1 MSKLKYSLGI
11 ILAVVLIAAGAA
23 YIYLAHYAPLKPDEA
38 TEVTVWYVNNDK
50 MWQNFAGL
58 ADNYSSGEGK
68 KYGITVKVKA
78 FDTRTELY
86 KDLNK
91 AIEEKSALPDMVVC
105 DTDYAAYMADK
116 GVLAD
121 LSSYFGN
128 WEASSFSEE
137 IAEASSKKDG
147 TLVAVPIAAETEVFM
162 VNTKIFPDISAL
174 SSFEKLCSVA
184 DEYYLRNGSSFFTVS
199 DYSSFFRTAAA
210 QLNDDFDAVS
220 PYDTN
225 NKNCKYIYK
234 LLAEA
239 AYNRGF
245 EASGEDAAK
254 MVGEGKYACA
264 IVSSPEVMRYAYA
277 LNADDIEFATYPCM
291 KDGEPAYVEKVTGIT
306 MTASDSDSERASA
319 MFIRWL
325 TSTENNSAFVCDS
338 GYIPDAGAA
347 VSVSDYAIYSELQTA
362 MAERRNKSEHY
373 TYEASAEYSV
383 NSRNFD
389 DILNT
394 IMDSLN

>member
-11 ILAVVLIAAGAA
+11 ILAVVLIAAGAV
-23 YIYLAHYAPLKPDEA
+23 YIYFAHYAPLKPDEA

-78 FDTRTELY
+78 FDSRTELY

-91 AIEEKSALPDMVVC
+91 AIEEKGALPDMVVC

-128 WEASSFSEE
+128 WEDSSFSEE
-137 IAEASSKKDG
+137 IAEASSKDG

-199 DYSSFFRTAAA
+199 DYSFFFRTAAA

-254 MVGEGKYACA
+254 IVGEGKYACA
-264 IVSSPEVMRYAYA
+264 IVSSPDVMRYAYA

-319 MFIRWL
+319 MFIRWF
-325 TSTENNSAFVCDS
+325 TSAEVESAFVGDS
-338 GYIPDAGAA
+338 GYILPTGAA
-347 VSVSDYAIYSELQTA
+347 VSVSDFDIYSELQTA

>member
-11 ILAVVLIAAGAA
+11 ILAVVLIAAGAV
-23 YIYLAHYAPLKPDEA
+23 YIYFAHYAPLKPDEA

-78 FDTRTELY
+78 FDSRTELY

-91 AIEEKSALPDMVVC
+91 AIEEKGSLPDMVVC

-137 IAEASSKKDG
+137 IAEASSKDG
-147 TLVAVPIAAETEVFM
+147 TLVAVPIAAETQVFM

-184 DEYYLRNGSSFFTVS
+184 DEYYLRNASSFFTVS
-199 DYSSFFRTAAA
+199 DYSFFFRTAAA

-319 MFIRWL
+319 MFIRWF
-325 TSTENNSAFVCDS
+325 TSAEVESAFVGDS
-338 GYIPDAGAA
+338 GYILPTGAA
-347 VSVSDYAIYSELQTA
+347 VSVSDFDIYSELQTA

>member
-11 ILAVVLIAAGAA
+11 ILAVVLIAAGAV
-23 YIYLAHYAPLKPDEA
+23 YIYFAHYAPLKPDEA

-78 FDTRTELY
+78 FDSRTELY

-91 AIEEKSALPDMVVC
+91 AIEEKGALPDMVVC

-137 IAEASSKKDG
+137 IAEASSKDG

-199 DYSSFFRTAAA
+199 DYSFFFRTAAA

-319 MFIRWL
+319 MFIRWF
-325 TSTENNSAFVCDS
+325 TSAEVEYAFVGDS
-338 GYIPDAGAA
+338 GYILPTGAA
-347 VSVSDYAIYSELQTA
+347 VSVSDFDIYSELQTA
-362 MAERRNKSEHY
+362 MVERKNKSEHY

>member
-11 ILAVVLIAAGAA
+11 ILAVVLIAAGAV
-23 YIYLAHYAPLKPDEA
+23 YIYFAHYAPLKPDEA

-78 FDTRTELY
+78 FDSRTELY

-91 AIEEKSALPDMVVC
+91 AIEEKGTLPDMVVC

-137 IAEASSKKDG
+137 IAEASSKDG

-199 DYSSFFRTAAA
+199 DYSFFFRTAAA

-277 LNADDIEFATYPCM
+277 INADDIEFATYPCM

-319 MFIRWL
+319 MFIRWF
-325 TSTENNSAFVCDS
+325 TSAEVESAFVGDS
-338 GYIPDAGAA
+338 GYILPTGAA
-347 VSVSDYAIYSELQTA
+347 VSVSDFDIYSELQTA

>member
-11 ILAVVLIAAGAA
+11 ILAVVLIAAGAV
-23 YIYLAHYAPLKPDEA
+23 YIYFAHYAPLKPDEA

-78 FDTRTELY
+78 FDSRTELY

-91 AIEEKSALPDMVVC
+91 AIEEKGTLPDMVVC

-137 IAEASSKKDG
+137 IAEASSKDG
-147 TLVAVPIAAETEVFM
+147 TLVAVPIAAETQVFM

-199 DYSSFFRTAAA
+199 DYSFFFRTAAA

-277 LNADDIEFATYPCM
+277 INADDIEFATYPCM

-319 MFIRWL
+319 MFIRWF
-325 TSTENNSAFVCDS
+325 TSAEVESAFVGDS
-338 GYIPDAGAA
+338 GYILPTGAA
-347 VSVSDYAIYSELQTA
+347 VSVSDFDIYSELQTA

>member
-11 ILAVVLIAAGAA
+11 ILAVVLIAAGVV
-23 YIYLAHYAPLKPDEA
+23 YIYFAHYAPLKPDEA

-78 FDTRTELY
+78 FDSRTELY

-91 AIEEKSALPDMVVC
+91 AIEEKGSLPDMVVC
-105 DTDYAAYMADK
+105 DTDYAAYMADE

-137 IAEASSKKDG
+137 IAEASSKDG

-199 DYSSFFRTAAA
+199 DYSFFFRTAAA

-264 IVSSPEVMRYAYA
+264 IVSSPDVMRYAYA

-319 MFIRWL
+319 MFIRWF
-325 TSTENNSAFVCDS
+325 TSAEVESAFVGDS
-338 GYIPDAGAA
+338 GYILPTGAA
-347 VSVSDYAIYSELQTA
+347 VSVSDFDIYSELQTA
-362 MAERRNKSEHY
+362 MVERKNKSEHY

>member
-11 ILAVVLIAAGAA
+11 ILAVVLIAAGAV
-23 YIYLAHYAPLKPDEA
+23 YIYFAHYAPLKPDEA

-78 FDTRTELY
+78 FDSRTELH

-91 AIEEKSALPDMVVC
+91 AIEEKGALPDMVVC

-137 IAEASSKKDG
+137 IAEASSKDG

-199 DYSSFFRTAAA
+199 DYSFFFRTAAA

-264 IVSSPEVMRYAYA
+264 IVSSPDVMRYAYA

-319 MFIRWL
+319 MFIRWF
-325 TSTENNSAFVCDS
+325 TSAEVESAFVGDS
-338 GYIPDAGAA
+338 GYILPTGAA
-347 VSVSDYAIYSELQTA
+347 VSVSDFDIYSELQTA

>member
-1 MSKLKYSLGI
+1 MSKLKYSIGI
-11 ILAVVLIAAGAA
+11 ILAVVLIAAGAV
-23 YIYLAHYAPLKPDEA
+23 YIYFAHYAPLKPDEA

-78 FDTRTELY
+78 FDSRTELY

-91 AIEEKSALPDMVVC
+91 AIEEKGALPDMVVC

-137 IAEASSKKDG
+137 IAEASSKDG

-199 DYSSFFRTAAA
+199 DYSFFFRTAAA

-277 LNADDIEFATYPCM
+277 INADDIEFATYPCM

-319 MFIRWL
+319 MFIRWF
-325 TSTENNSAFVCDS
+325 TSAEVESAFVGDS
-338 GYIPDAGAA
+338 GYILPTGAA
-347 VSVSDYAIYSELQTA
+347 VSVSDFDIYSELQTA

>member
-11 ILAVVLIAAGAA
+11 ILAVVLIAAGAV
-23 YIYLAHYAPLKPDEA
+23 YIYFAHYAPLKPDEA

-78 FDTRTELY
+78 FDSRTELH

-91 AIEEKSALPDMVVC
+91 AIEEKGALPDMVVC

-137 IAEASSKKDG
+137 IAEASSKDG

-199 DYSSFFRTAAA
+199 DYSFFFRTAAA

-319 MFIRWL
+319 MFIRWF
-325 TSTENNSAFVCDS
+325 TSAEVESAFVGDS
-338 GYIPDAGAA
+338 GYILPTGAA
-347 VSVSDYAIYSELQTA
+347 VSVSDFDIYSELQTA

>member
-11 ILAVVLIAAGAA
+11 ILAVVLIAAGVV
-23 YIYLAHYAPLKPDEA
+23 YIYFAHYAPLKPDEA

-78 FDTRTELY
+78 FDSRTELY

-91 AIEEKSALPDMVVC
+91 AIEEKGALPDMVVC

-137 IAEASSKKDG
+137 IAEASSKDG
-147 TLVAVPIAAETEVFM
+147 TLVAVPIAAETQVFM

-199 DYSSFFRTAAA
+199 DYSFFFRTAAA

-277 LNADDIEFATYPCM
+277 INADDIEFATYPCM

-319 MFIRWL
+319 MFIRWF
-325 TSTENNSAFVCDS
+325 TSAEVESAFVGDS
-338 GYIPDAGAA
+338 GYILPTGAA
-347 VSVSDYAIYSELQTA
+347 VSVSDFDIYSELQTA

>member
-11 ILAVVLIAAGAA
+11 ILAVVLIAAGAV
-23 YIYLAHYAPLKPDEA
+23 YIYFAHYAPLKPDEA

-78 FDTRTELY
+78 FDSRTELY

-91 AIEEKSALPDMVVC
+91 AIEEKGALPDMVVC

-137 IAEASSKKDG
+137 IAEASSKDG

-199 DYSSFFRTAAA
+199 DYSFFFRTAAA

-264 IVSSPEVMRYAYA
+264 IVSSPDVMRHAYA

-319 MFIRWL
+319 MFIRWF
-325 TSTENNSAFVCDS
+325 TSAEVESAFVGDS
-338 GYIPDAGAA
+338 GYILPTGAA
-347 VSVSDYAIYSELQTA
+347 VSVSDFDIYSELQTA

>member
-11 ILAVVLIAAGAA
+11 ILAVVLIAAGAV
-23 YIYLAHYAPLKPDEA
+23 YIYFAHYAPLKPDEA

-78 FDTRTELY
+78 FDSRTELH

-91 AIEEKSALPDMVVC
+91 AIEEKGALPDMVVC

-137 IAEASSKKDG
+137 IAEASSKDG
-147 TLVAVPIAAETEVFM
+147 TLVAVPIAAETQVFM

-199 DYSSFFRTAAA
+199 DYSFFFRTAAA

-277 LNADDIEFATYPCM
+277 INADDIEFATYPCM

-306 MTASDSDSERASA
+306 ITASDSDSERASA
-319 MFIRWL
+319 MFIRWF
-325 TSTENNSAFVCDS
+325 TSAEVESAFVGDS
-338 GYIPDAGAA
+338 GYILPTGAA
-347 VSVSDYAIYSELQTA
+347 VSVSDFDIYSELQTA

>member
-11 ILAVVLIAAGAA
+11 ILAVVLIAAGAV
-23 YIYLAHYAPLKPDEA
+23 YIYFAHYAPLKPDEA

-78 FDTRTELY
+78 FDSRTELY

-91 AIEEKSALPDMVVC
+91 AIEEKGALPDMVVC

-137 IAEASSKKDG
+137 IAEASSKGG

-199 DYSSFFRTAAA
+199 DYSFFFRTAAA

-277 LNADDIEFATYPCM
+277 INADDVEFATYPCM

-319 MFIRWL
+319 MFIRWF
-325 TSTENNSAFVCDS
+325 TSAEVESAFIGDS
-338 GYIPDAGAA
+338 GYILPTGAA
-347 VSVSDYAIYSELQTA
+347 VSVSDFDIYSELQTA

>member
-11 ILAVVLIAAGAA
+11 ILAVVLIAAGAV
-23 YIYLAHYAPLKPDEA
+23 YIYFAHYAPLKPDEA

-78 FDTRTELY
+78 FDSRTELY

-91 AIEEKSALPDMVVC
+91 AIEEKGALPDMVVC

-128 WEASSFSEE
+128 WEASSFSKE
-137 IAEASSKKDG
+137 IAEASSKDG

-199 DYSSFFRTAAA
+199 DYSFFFRTAAA

-264 IVSSPEVMRYAYA
+264 IVSSPDVMRYAYA

-319 MFIRWL
+319 MFIRWF
-325 TSTENNSAFVCDS
+325 TSAEVESAFVGDS
-338 GYIPDAGAA
+338 GYILPTGAA
-347 VSVSDYAIYSELQTA
+347 VSVSDFDIYSELQTA

>member
-11 ILAVVLIAAGAA
+11 ILAVVLIAAGAV
-23 YIYLAHYAPLKPDEA
+23 YIYFAHYAPLKPDEA

-78 FDTRTELY
+78 FDSRTELY

-91 AIEEKSALPDMVVC
+91 AIEEKGALPDMVVC

-137 IAEASSKKDG
+137 IAEASSKGG

-199 DYSSFFRTAAA
+199 DYSFFFRTAAA

-277 LNADDIEFATYPCM
+277 LDADDIEFATYPCM

-306 MTASDSDSERASA
+306 MTASDSNSERASA
-319 MFIRWL
+319 MFIRWF
-325 TSTENNSAFVCDS
+325 TSAEVESAFVGDS
-338 GYIPDAGAA
+338 GYILPTGAA
-347 VSVSDYAIYSELQTA
+347 VSVSDFDIYSELQTA

>member
-11 ILAVVLIAAGAA
+11 ILAVVLIAAGAV
-23 YIYLAHYAPLKPDEA
+23 YIYFAHYAPLKPDEA

-78 FDTRTELY
+78 FDSRTELY

-91 AIEEKSALPDMVVC
+91 AIEEKGSLPDMVVC
-105 DTDYAAYMADK
+105 DTDYAAYMADE

-137 IAEASSKKDG
+137 IAEASSKDG

-199 DYSSFFRTAAA
+199 DYSFFFRTAAA

-264 IVSSPEVMRYAYA
+264 IVSSPDVMRYAYA

-319 MFIRWL
+319 MFIRWF
-325 TSTENNSAFVCDS
+325 TSAEVESAFVGDS
-338 GYIPDAGAA
+338 GYILPTGAA
-347 VSVSDYAIYSELQTA
+347 VSVSDFDIYSELQTA

>member
-1 MSKLKYSLGI
+1 M
-11 ILAVVLIAAGAA
+11 AVVLIAAGAV
-23 YIYLAHYAPLKPDEA
+23 YIYFAHYAPLKPDEA

-78 FDTRTELY
+78 FDSRTELY

-91 AIEEKSALPDMVVC
+91 AIEEKGALPDMVVC

-137 IAEASSKKDG
+137 IAEASSKDG

-199 DYSSFFRTAAA
+199 DYSFFFRTAAA

-277 LNADDIEFATYPCM
+277 INADDIEFATYPCM

-319 MFIRWL
+319 MFIRWF
-325 TSTENNSAFVCDS
+325 TSAEVESAFVGDS
-338 GYIPDAGAA
+338 GYILPTGAA
-347 VSVSDYAIYSELQTA
+347 VSVSDFDIYSELQTA

>member
-11 ILAVVLIAAGAA
+11 ILAVVLIAAGAV
-23 YIYLAHYAPLKPDEA
+23 YIYFAHYAPLKPDEA

-78 FDTRTELY
+78 FDSRTELY

-91 AIEEKSALPDMVVC
+91 AIEEKGALPDMVVC

-137 IAEASSKKDG
+137 IAEASSKDG

-199 DYSSFFRTAAA
+199 DYSFFFRTAAA

-254 MVGEGKYACA
+254 MVAEGKYACA
-264 IVSSPEVMRYAYA
+264 IVSSPDVMRYAYA

-319 MFIRWL
+319 MFIRWF
-325 TSTENNSAFVCDS
+325 TSAEVESAFVGDS
-338 GYIPDAGAA
+338 GYILPTGAA
-347 VSVSDYAIYSELQTA
+347 VSVSDFDIYSELQTA

>member
-11 ILAVVLIAAGAA
+11 ILAVVLIAAGAV
-23 YIYLAHYAPLKPDEA
+23 YIYFAHYAPLKPDEA

-78 FDTRTELY
+78 FDSRTELY

-91 AIEEKSALPDMVVC
+91 AIEEKGALPDMVVC

-116 GVLAD
+116 CVLAD
-121 LSSYFGN
+121 LRSYFGN

-137 IAEASSKKDG
+137 IAEASSKGG

-199 DYSSFFRTAAA
+199 DYTFFFRTAAA

-277 LNADDIEFATYPCM
+277 INADDIEFATYPCM

-319 MFIRWL
+319 MFIRWF
-325 TSTENNSAFVCDS
+325 TSAEVESAFVGDS
-338 GYIPDAGAA
+338 GYILPTGAA
-347 VSVSDYAIYSELQTA
+347 VSVSDFDIYSELQTA

>member
-11 ILAVVLIAAGAA
+11 ILAVVLIAAGAV
-23 YIYLAHYAPLKPDEA
+23 YIYFAHYAPLKPDEA

-78 FDTRTELY
+78 FDSRTELY

-91 AIEEKSALPDMVVC
+91 AIEEKGALPDMVVC

-137 IAEASSKKDG
+137 IAEASSKDG

-199 DYSSFFRTAAA
+199 DYSFFFRTAAA

-277 LNADDIEFATYPCM
+277 INSDDIEFATYPCM

-319 MFIRWL
+319 MFIRWF
-325 TSTENNSAFVCDS
+325 TSDEVESAFVGDS
-338 GYIPDAGAA
+338 GYILPTGAA
-347 VSVSDYAIYSELQTA
+347 VSVSDFDIYSELQTA

>member
-11 ILAVVLIAAGAA
+11 ILAVVLIAAGAV
-23 YIYLAHYAPLKPDEA
+23 YIYFAHYAPLKPDEA

-78 FDTRTELY
+78 FDSRTELY

-91 AIEEKSALPDMVVC
+91 AIEEKGALPDMVVC

-137 IAEASSKKDG
+137 IAEASSKDG

-162 VNTKIFPDISAL
+162 VNTKIFQDISAL

-199 DYSSFFRTAAA
+199 DYSFFFRTAAA

-277 LNADDIEFATYPCM
+277 INADDIEFATYPCM

-319 MFIRWL
+319 MFIRWF
-325 TSTENNSAFVCDS
+325 TSAEVESAFVGDS
-338 GYIPDAGAA
+338 GYILPTGAA
-347 VSVSDYAIYSELQTA
+347 VSVSDFDIYSELQTA

>member
-11 ILAVVLIAAGAA
+11 ILAVVLIAAGAV
-23 YIYLAHYAPLKPDEA
+23 YIYFAHYAPLKPDEA

-78 FDTRTELY
+78 FDSRTELY

-91 AIEEKSALPDMVVC
+91 AIEEKGALPDMVVC

-121 LSSYFGN
+121 LNSYFGN

-137 IAEASSKKDG
+137 IAEASSKDG

-199 DYSSFFRTAAA
+199 DYSFFFRTAAA

-277 LNADDIEFATYPCM
+277 INADDIEFATYPCM

-319 MFIRWL
+319 MFIRWF
-325 TSTENNSAFVCDS
+325 TSAEVESAFVGDS
-338 GYIPDAGAA
+338 GYILPTGAA
-347 VSVSDYAIYSELQTA
+347 VSVSDFDIYSELQTA

>member
-11 ILAVVLIAAGAA
+11 ILAVVLIAAGAV
-23 YIYLAHYAPLKPDEA
+23 YIYFAHYAPLKPDEA

-78 FDTRTELY
+78 FDSRTELY

-91 AIEEKSALPDMVVC
+91 AIEEKGSLPDMVVC

-137 IAEASSKKDG
+137 IAEASSKGG

-199 DYSSFFRTAAA
+199 DYSFFFRTAAA

-277 LNADDIEFATYPCM
+277 INADDIEFATYPCM

-319 MFIRWL
+319 MFIRWF
-325 TSTENNSAFVCDS
+325 TSAEVESAFVGDS
-338 GYIPDAGAA
+338 GYILPTGAA
-347 VSVSDYAIYSELQTA
+347 VSVSDFDIYSELQTA

>member
-11 ILAVVLIAAGAA
+11 ILAVVLIAAGAV
-23 YIYLAHYAPLKPDEA
+23 YIYFAHYAPLKPDEA

-78 FDTRTELY
+78 FDSRTELY

-91 AIEEKSALPDMVVC
+91 AIEEKGALPDMVVC
-105 DTDYAAYMADK
+105 DTDYAAYMADE

-137 IAEASSKKDG
+137 IAEASSKDG
-147 TLVAVPIAAETEVFM
+147 TLVAVPFAAETQVFM

-199 DYSSFFRTAAA
+199 DYSFFFRTAAA

-264 IVSSPEVMRYAYA
+264 IVSSPDVMRHAYA

-319 MFIRWL
+319 MFIRWF
-325 TSTENNSAFVCDS
+325 TSAEVESAFVGDS
-338 GYIPDAGAA
+338 GYILPTGAA
-347 VSVSDYAIYSELQTA
+347 VSVSDFDIYSELQTA

>member
-11 ILAVVLIAAGAA
+11 ILAVVLIAAGVV
-23 YIYLAHYAPLKPDEA
+23 YIYFAHYAPLKPDEA

-78 FDTRTELY
+78 FDSRTELY

-91 AIEEKSALPDMVVC
+91 AIEEKGALPDMVVC

-137 IAEASSKKDG
+137 IVEASSKDG
-147 TLVAVPIAAETEVFM
+147 TLVAVPIAAETQVFM

-199 DYSSFFRTAAA
+199 DYSFFFRTAAA

-277 LNADDIEFATYPCM
+277 INADDIEFATYPCM

-319 MFIRWL
+319 MFIRWF
-325 TSTENNSAFVCDS
+325 TSAEVESAFVGDS
-338 GYIPDAGAA
+338 GYILPTGAA
-347 VSVSDYAIYSELQTA
+347 VSVSDFDIYSELQTA

>member
-11 ILAVVLIAAGAA
+11 ILAVVLIAAGAV
-23 YIYLAHYAPLKPDEA
+23 YIYFAHYAPLKPDEA

-78 FDTRTELY
+78 FDSRTELY

-91 AIEEKSALPDMVVC
+91 AIEEKGALPDMVVC
-105 DTDYAAYMADK
+105 DTDYAAYMADE

-137 IAEASSKKDG
+137 IAEASSKGG

-199 DYSSFFRTAAA
+199 DYSFFFRTAAA

-277 LNADDIEFATYPCM
+277 INADDIEFATYPCM

-319 MFIRWL
+319 MFIRWF
-325 TSTENNSAFVCDS
+325 TSAEVESAFVGDS
-338 GYIPDAGAA
+338 GYILPTGAA
-347 VSVSDYAIYSELQTA
+347 VSVSDFDIYSELQTA

>member
-11 ILAVVLIAAGAA
+11 ILAVVLIAAGAV
-23 YIYLAHYAPLKPDEA
+23 YIYFAHYAPLKPDEA

-78 FDTRTELY
+78 FDSRTELY

-91 AIEEKSALPDMVVC
+91 AIEEKGALPDMVVC

-137 IAEASSKKDG
+137 IAEASSKNG

-199 DYSSFFRTAAA
+199 DYSFFFRTAAA

-277 LNADDIEFATYPCM
+277 INADDIEFATYPCM

-319 MFIRWL
+319 MFIRWF
-325 TSTENNSAFVCDS
+325 TSDEVESAFVGDS
-338 GYIPDAGAA
+338 GYILPTGAA
-347 VSVSDYAIYSELQTA
+347 VSVSDFDIYSELQTA

>member
-11 ILAVVLIAAGAA
+11 ILAVVLIAAGAV
-23 YIYLAHYAPLKPDEA
+23 YIYFAHYAPLKPDEA

-78 FDTRTELY
+78 FDSRTELY

-91 AIEEKSALPDMVVC
+91 AIEEKGALPDMVVC

-137 IAEASSKKDG
+137 IAEASSKDG

-199 DYSSFFRTAAA
+199 DYSFFFRTAAA

-264 IVSSPEVMRYAYA
+264 IVSSTEVMRYAYA
-277 LNADDIEFATYPCM
+277 INADDIEFATYPCM

-319 MFIRWL
+319 MFIRWF
-325 TSTENNSAFVCDS
+325 TSAEVESAFVGDS
-338 GYIPDAGAA
+338 GYILPTGAA
-347 VSVSDYAIYSELQTA
+347 VSVSDFDIYSELQTA

>member
-11 ILAVVLIAAGAA
+11 ILAVVLIAAGAV
-23 YIYLAHYAPLKPDEA
+23 YIYFAHYAPLKPDEA

-78 FDTRTELY
+78 FDSRTELY

-91 AIEEKSALPDMVVC
+91 AIEEKGALPDMVVC

-137 IAEASSKKDG
+137 IAEASSKDG

-199 DYSSFFRTAAA
+199 DYSFFFRTAAA

-277 LNADDIEFATYPCM
+277 INADDIEFATYPCM

-306 MTASDSDSERASA
+306 MTASDSNSERASA
-319 MFIRWL
+319 MFIRWF
-325 TSTENNSAFVCDS
+325 TSAEVESAFVGDS
-338 GYIPDAGAA
+338 GYILPTGAA
-347 VSVSDYAIYSELQTA
+347 VSVSDFDIYSELQTA

>member
-11 ILAVVLIAAGAA
+11 ILAVVLIAAGAV
-23 YIYLAHYAPLKPDEA
+23 YIYFAHYAPLKPDEA

-78 FDTRTELY
+78 FDSRTELY

-91 AIEEKSALPDMVVC
+91 AIEEKGALQDMVVC

-137 IAEASSKKDG
+137 IVEASSKDG
-147 TLVAVPIAAETEVFM
+147 TLVAVPIAAETQVFM

-199 DYSSFFRTAAA
+199 DYSFFFRTAAA

-264 IVSSPEVMRYAYA
+264 IVSSPDVMRYAYA

-319 MFIRWL
+319 MFIRWF
-325 TSTENNSAFVCDS
+325 TSAEVESAFVGDS
-338 GYIPDAGAA
+338 GYILPTGAA
-347 VSVSDYAIYSELQTA
+347 VSVSDFDIYSELQTA

>member
-11 ILAVVLIAAGAA
+11 ILAVVLIAAGAV
-23 YIYLAHYAPLKPDEA
+23 YIYFAHYAPLKPDEA

-78 FDTRTELY
+78 FDSRTELY

-91 AIEEKSALPDMVVC
+91 AIEEKGALPDMVVC

-137 IAEASSKKDG
+137 IAEASSKNG

-199 DYSSFFRTAAA
+199 DYSFFFRTAAA

-277 LNADDIEFATYPCM
+277 INADDIEFATYPCM

-319 MFIRWL
+319 MFIRWF
-325 TSTENNSAFVCDS
+325 TSAEVESAFVGDS
-338 GYIPDAGAA
+338 GYILPTGAA
-347 VSVSDYAIYSELQTA
+347 VSVSDFDIYSELQTA
-362 MAERRNKSEHY
+362 MAERKNKSEHY